1 MKNRLFHITLLIILC
16 FSISSR
22 AFSADICKDSVETE
36 ISSHDVADSGLDCDI
51 SCDCHHH
58 HHHFDF
64 AVLSSV
70 FVPITVKSIN
80 LQVNLTSFF
89 PSLNFSQKRP
99 PKLVS

>member
-1 MKNRLFHITLLIILC
+1 MKNKLFHIILLIMLC

-22 AFSADICKDSVETE
+22 AFAVDSCDNSEETE
-36 ISSHDVADSGLDCDI
+36 VSYYDVSDFSSDCDI

-64 AVLSSV
+64 AVLSGV